1 MKKFLLFPAFLLFV
15 TTQPARADFWGG
27 DLPLLAQIVTNT
39 LSTLAQLQQQTKML
53 KDQTQGINDQ
63 INRIKT
69 IEKLINP
76 SNWKEWKNPEVALK
90 RLKEIYYT
98 LPPEYRNQKSDAFE
112 SEMSK
117 AMALSSQMTD
127 EAHSTFLSGKELERR
142 GADAS
147 PAVAEKLTA
156 SGVGTLISLEAQSQ
170 VAQSQMISLLSQMLA
185 QGVEQ
190 ESRKV
195 TMTGNSFK
203 SIGES
208 LSGEEKTMSSLVVPL
223 RMEN

>member
-98 LPPEYRNQKSDAFE
+98 LPPEYRNQKSDTFE

>member
-15 TTQPARADFWGG
+15 TSQPARADFWGG
-27 DLPLLAQIVTNT
+27 DIPLLAQIVTNT

-53 KDQTQGINDQ
+53 RDQTQGINDQ

-127 EAHSTFLSGKELERR
+127 EANSTFLSGKELERR

-208 LSGEEKTMSSLVVPL
+208 LSVQEKTLSSLVVPL

>member
-15 TTQPARADFWGG
+15 TSQPARADFWGG

-53 KDQTQGINDQ
+53 RDQTQGINDQ

-127 EAHSTFLSGKELERR
+127 EANSTFLSGKELERR

-208 LSGEEKTMSSLVVPL
+208 LSGQEKTLSSLVVPL

>member
-15 TTQPARADFWGG
+15 TSQPARADFWGG

-53 KDQTQGINDQ
+53 RDQTQGINDQ

-127 EAHSTFLSGKELERR
+127 EANSTFLSGKELERR

-208 LSGEEKTMSSLVVPL
+208 LSVQEKTLSSLVVPL